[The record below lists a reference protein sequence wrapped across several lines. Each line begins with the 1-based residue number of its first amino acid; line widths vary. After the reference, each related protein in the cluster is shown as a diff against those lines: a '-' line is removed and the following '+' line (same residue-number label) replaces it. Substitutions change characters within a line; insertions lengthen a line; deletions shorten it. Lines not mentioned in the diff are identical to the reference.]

1 MPERNRFRP
10 SVMSPQ
16 VLARGH
22 HLPRNVR
29 RRFRDHSILVRA
41 STRIAAIALRSTGV
55 VQIGHARTSD
65 PHDVCPALRV
75 AVESAIGA
83 AEDVAGAPRAVSV
96 RGNAGVSDAAASAA
110 AARMIVRIEVSC
122 AKRTIRQ
129 AYCNGLA
136 SDVIANTPVRSIR
149 GDARDV
155 PVVRPKK
162 TSRAE
167 ALLPRRTW
175 MKRNFCFRARRLR
188 LCADLSSQDLDRVA
202 DGAGDCLALR
212 PHAIQR

>member
-16 VLARGH
+16 VLALRH

-29 RRFRDHSILVRA
+29 RRFRDHSILARA
-41 STRIAAIALRSTGV
+41 TTRIGAVALRSTSV

-65 PHDVCPALRV
+65 PYDVCPAPQLVPSRTSR
-75 AVESAIGA
+75 AHQGPSAC
-83 AEDVAGAPRAVSV
+83 AGMLV
-96 RGNAGVSDAAASAA
+96 VSDAAASAA
-110 AARMIVRIEVSC
+110 VARMIVRIEVSC
-122 AKRTIRQ
+122 AKRIIRQ
-129 AYCNGLA
+129 TYCNGLA
-136 SDVIANTPVRSIR
+136 SDVIANTPVQAIR
-149 GDARDV
+149 GDADRWSG
-155 PVVRPKK
+155 PKK
-162 TSRAE
+162 NEQGRGPAPETYMDE
-167 ALLPRRTW
+167 AKFLFSSET
-175 MKRNFCFRARRLR
+175 AAR

>member
-22 HLPRNVR
+22 RLPRNVR
-29 RRFRDHSILVRA
+29 RRFRDQLNTGAGDDADRGRSLAQHRCSSDWARKNLRSPRCPPGTARSCRIRNWCRRGRRGRTKEPSACAGMLVR
-41 STRIAAIALRSTGV
+41 
-55 VQIGHARTSD
+55 
-65 PHDVCPALRV
+65 
-75 AVESAIGA
+75 E
-83 AEDVAGAPRAVSV
+83 
-96 RGNAGVSDAAASAA
+96 AAASAA
-110 AARMIVRIEVSC
+110 AARMIVRIKSLLG
-122 AKRTIRQ
+122 KRTIRQ

-149 GDARDV
+149 GDARE
-155 PVVRPKK
+155 PCRWSGPKK

-212 PHAIQR
+212 PHAI